1 MRKIAKVWLYIR
13 RHKYLVTLGVFLL
26 VIGVIDDNS
35 LIHRFQN
42 RREIHELNK
51 EIERYRKQYEEDS
64 KTLKEITSNPKELEK
79 VAREKYL
86 MKEENEDIYIFE
98 EDLKK

>member
-1 MRKIAKVWLYIR
+1 MRKIAKIWLHIR

-42 RREIHELNK
+42 RRQIHELNK

-64 KTLKEITSNPKELEK
+64 RMLKEITSNPKELEK

-86 MKEENEDIYIFE
+86 MKQENEDVYIFE

>member
-1 MRKIAKVWLYIR
+1 MRKIAKIWQFIR
-13 RHKYLVTLGVFLL
+13 RHKYLVTLAVFLL

-64 KTLKEITSNPKELEK
+64 KILKEISSNPKELEK

-86 MKEENEDIYIFE
+86 MKQEDEDVYVFE

>member
-1 MRKIAKVWLYIR
+1 MRKIAKVWPYIR

-86 MKEENEDIYIFE
+86 MKQENEDIYIFE

>member
-1 MRKIAKVWLYIR
+1 MWLYIR

-86 MKEENEDIYIFE
+86 MKQENEDIYIFE